1 MSAPGI
7 FRPPAPTN
15 EPVKDYAPGSPE
27 REQVRRRLDQLQ
39 AERIELPL
47 VIGVLGG
54 LFPAIRA
61 GRMPVSQALSE
72 Q

>member
-1 MSAPGI
+1 VV
-7 FRPPAPTN
+7 
-15 EPVKDYAPGSPE
+15 PVPLMLEAVLG
-27 REQVRRRLDQLQ
+27 
-39 AERIELPL
+39 AL